1 LIVLGSL
8 WQKERRR
15 AGHLE
20 AELADE
26 RAKRSEPR
34 ANALT
39 PLFAALQTAARV
51 REEGLGPVIRSSFE
65 DLAGWAEEAEPE
77 LRQLAAPDGTLTV
90 LFSDIVDSTA
100 LNDVLGD
107 RNWLKVLA
115 AHDAIVRRC
124 SQKHGGLVVKSQGDG
139 FMIAFAEAEDAIRS
153 AIAIQRALAARPR
166 QLRGA
171 PVAVRIGI
179 HTGSAL
185 EKGGDLFGRN
195 VALAARVTDQARGGE
210 ILVTA
215 AVIDG
220 VSDTADLVFTER
232 SEVEL
237 KGLPGSYTLLAAD
250 WTDQTP
256 SSG

>member
-1 LIVLGSL
+1 
-8 WQKERRR
+8 
-15 AGHLE
+15 
-20 AELADE
+20 
-26 RAKRSEPR
+26 
-34 ANALT
+34 
-39 PLFAALQTAARV
+39 
-51 REEGLGPVIRSSFE
+51 
-65 DLAGWAEEAEPE
+65 
-77 LRQLAAPDGTLTV
+77 
-90 LFSDIVDSTA
+90 
-100 LNDVLGD
+100 VLGD

-237 KGLPGSYTLLAAD
+237 KGLPGSYTLLAAN